1 MKPFI
6 TIFVILSI
14 FVSCNEEHENRL
26 LISEANETPEAVQF
40 SSACGYHLTA
50 VPVDVNQTRSIQFTK
65 YEVEV
70 TDSFGNLIAEGTI
83 LEQKDD
89 IGIKEYVYSDTGELM
104 FTYIRKNDSAEDIVI
119 YDDDLERMTFDSV
132 YGLRKHGE
140 KYFDCVSRISEELI
154 EEYEEKTHKVVAYMT
169 PPELV
174 GAMALFGAIIGCT
187 KYEDEII

>member
-1 MKPFI
+1 M
-6 TIFVILSI
+6 
-14 FVSCNEEHENRL
+14 

-132 YGLRKHGE
+132 HGFRKHGE

-174 GAMALFGAIIGCT
+174 GAMALFGAIVGCT